1 MSMRFDGR
9 VAVVTGSGNGLG
21 RSHALALAELGAKVV
36 VNDFGGARDGS
47 GGSSQAAENVVAQ
60 IRANGGETISNGA
73 NVTDPAQCQAMV
85 AQALAQWG
93 RIDILINNAGIL
105 RDKSFAKMTAAD
117 WQAVVDVHLTGSANC
132 TMAAWKAL
140 TERNYGRILMT
151 TSTSGLYGNFGQSN
165 YGAAKMG
172 VVGLMN
178 TLVIEGAKNRIHVN
192 CLAPTAATRM
202 TEDIL
207 IPQML
212 DALKP
217 EFVTPAALYLVS
229 ENAPNRTIMLAGY
242 ARQGGLVGG
251 WSFEKYKGRVG
262 IDFQVNSDD
271 LRRMSLAS
279 ETVPFHVIW
288 AKWPFAAEMGDG
300 PDAMLHMYF
309 RDQAGL
315 VPPQQ
320 PDPTIPAPRPA
331 R

>member
-1 MSMRFDGR
+1 MSIRFDGR

-73 NVTDPAQCQAMV
+73 NVTDPAQCQAMM

-117 WQAVVDVHLTGSANC
+117 WRAVVDVHLTGSANC
-132 TMAAWKAL
+132 TMAAWNTLK
-140 TERNYGRILMT
+140 ERNYGRILMT

-212 DALKP
+212 DALRP

-229 ENAPNRTIMLAGY
+229 EDAPNRTIMLAGAGHY
-242 ARQGGLVGG
+242 AVTELRESEGMHLPKTERTVDGIAANFTAI
-251 WSFEKYKGRVG
+251 SDMANATSYSDGR
-262 IDFQVNSDD
+262 
-271 LRRMSLAS
+271 
-279 ETVPFHVIW
+279 EHVMKILSAA
-288 AKWPFAAEMGDG
+288 AKAAKS
-300 PDAMLHMYF
+300 
-309 RDQAGL
+309 
-315 VPPQQ
+315 
-320 PDPTIPAPRPA
+320 
-331 R
+331 

>member
-1 MSMRFDGR
+1 MEISPKKTSWLWRILWSMGAAIGLFL
-9 VAVVTGSGNGLG
+9 VYFVVSIPY
-21 RSHALALAELGAKVV
+21 ALDDAY
-36 VNDFGGARDGS
+36 
-47 GGSSQAAENVVAQ
+47 
-60 IRANGGETISNGA
+60 
-73 NVTDPAQCQAMV
+73 
-85 AQALAQWG
+85 AQWG
-93 RIDILINNAGIL
+93 A
-105 RDKSFAKMTAAD
+105 
-117 WQAVVDVHLTGSANC
+117 
-132 TMAAWKAL
+132 
-140 TERNYGRILMT
+140 
-151 TSTSGLYGNFGQSN
+151 
-165 YGAAKMG
+165 
-172 VVGLMN
+172 VGLVVEYMQ
-178 TLVIEGAKNRIHVN
+178 THDGQW
-192 CLAPTAATRM
+192 PDDW
-202 TEDIL
+202 EDLRPI
-207 IPQML
+207 
-212 DALKP
+212 
-217 EFVTPAALYLVS
+217 
-229 ENAPNRTIMLAGY
+229 Y